1 VAQRIAVRAMQA
13 SFGLSERRACG
24 LVGVDRST
32 CRYRGRRADWPALR
46 ERLRG
51 LAAERRRFGYR
62 RLHVLLRREGYRVN
76 LKRVYRLYREE
87 ELAVRRRRRRRRVAR
102 GTPLAVP
109 ARINQRWS
117 LDFLLDTLEDGRR
130 VRLLAV
136 VDDFTRA
143 CLAIEVDTSIGGRRV
158 VEVLQR
164 LVETRGTPAV
174 LITDNRPE
182 FIGRALDAWVY
193 APRHSAAL
201 HRPGQAESE
210 CLRREF
216 QWPVP
221 RRVLERALVPQ
232 PGSRA
237 PDRRGLA
244 RGLQCRPAPQF
255 PRQRVSHGVRAAH
268 S

>member
-1 VAQRIAVRAMQA
+1 MAQRIAVRAMQA

-24 LVGVDRST
+24 LVGVDRAT
-32 CRYRGRRADWPALR
+32 CRYQGRRADWPALR

-87 ELAVRRRRRRRRVAR
+87 GLAVRRRRRRRRVAR

-109 ARINQRWS
+109 ARINERWS

-164 LVETRGTPAV
+164 LVEARGKPGV
-174 LITDNRPE
+174 LITDNVLSAR
-182 FIGRALDAWVY
+182 GWSSAGTQ
-193 APRHSAAL
+193 HSS
-201 HRPGQAESE
+201 GGS
-210 CLRREF
+210 
-216 QWPVP
+216 
-221 RRVLERALVPQ
+221 
-232 PGSRA
+232 GSR
-237 PDRRGLA
+237 DSV
-244 RGLQCRPAPQF
+244 
-255 PRQRVSHGVRAAH
+255 RQQRTQSTQRSSASEKDPAAH
-268 S
+268 SEHRVRARAGLALTALNTA